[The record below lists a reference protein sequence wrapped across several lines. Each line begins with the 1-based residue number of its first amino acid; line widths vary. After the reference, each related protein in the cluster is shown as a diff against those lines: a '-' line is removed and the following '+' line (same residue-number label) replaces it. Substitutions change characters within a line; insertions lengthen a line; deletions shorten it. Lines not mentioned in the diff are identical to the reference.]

1 MSLNKGFM
9 QVHKCKAI
17 LERNE
22 SLMESNI
29 LTVSHNKEINLANGE
44 TKLNVY
50 VRVYTS
56 LFTSGL
62 VAKMGSNRFTTL
74 MALASYMDEKGECYP
89 TQIQLADAIG
99 VHKNTIN
106 KYINELLEFEIE
118 GKPLVTR
125 KKVNRGQGKI
135 SSYYKIHPLSQL
147 AKFGGEIES
156 INTYIGD
163 KGITDGND
171 KLITKG
177 SDSLITT
184 NCDVITITN
193 NNQLIINNSSDAIKY
208 FQKIYQEVYGV
219 NYTVSNYGREGKLMK
234 DKVLADHKEMAKE
247 IIETGIKR
255 YSEFSNNPNFPRPSI
270 GMFGWAVNK
279 IIPLIEE
286 ELKVSEIAS
295 QSVNLEEQ
303 AELEMLAKLEKLGG
317 GQ

>member
-1 MSLNKGFM
+1 MSFNQVLT

-62 VAKMGSNRFTTL
+62 VARMGSNRFTTL

-106 KYINELLEFEIE
+106 KYINELLEFEID

-147 AKFGGEIES
+147 AKFKGDVEI
-156 INTYIGD
+156 INTKISD
-163 KGITDGND
+163 EQITDGSD
-171 KLITKG
+171 KLITDGK
-177 SDSLITT
+177 DSLITT

-208 FQKIYQEVYGV
+208 FQKIYEEVYGV
-219 NYTVSNYGREGKLMK
+219 KYTVGNYGREGKLMK
-234 DKVLADHKEMAKE
+234 DKVLAEHKDMAKE
-247 IIETGIKR
+247 IIQTGIKR
-255 YSEFSNNPNFPRPSI
+255 YSEFSSNPKFPRPSI
-270 GMFGWAVNK
+270 GMFSWAVNN
-279 IIPLIEE
+279 IIPLVEE
-286 ELKVSEIAS
+286 ERKVNEVTLN
-295 QSVNLEEQ
+295 SVNLEEE
-303 AELEMLAKLEKLGG
+303 AEKQMLAKMAKLGG

>member
-1 MSLNKGFM
+1 
-9 QVHKCKAI
+9 
-17 LERNE
+17 
-22 SLMESNI
+22 MESNI

-56 LFTSGL
+56 IFASGL

-89 TQIQLADAIG
+89 TQLQLAEAIG

-106 KYINELLEFEIE
+106 KYINELLDFEID

-147 AKFGGEIES
+147 AKFKGEVES
-156 INTYIGD
+156 INHKISD
-163 KGITDGND
+163 EQITDGRD
-171 KLITKG
+171 KLITNG
-177 SDSLITT
+177 SDELITT

-193 NNQLIINNSSDAIKY
+193 NNQLIINNSTQAIAHFRKVY
-208 FQKIYQEVYGV
+208 EEVYGV
-219 NYTVSNYGREGKLMK
+219 PYTVGNYGREGKLMK
-234 DKVLADHKEMAKE
+234 DKVLADHKDIAKE

-255 YSEFSNNPNFPRPSI
+255 YSEFSSNPKFPRPSI
-270 GMFGWAVNK
+270 GMFSWAVNS

-286 ELKVSEIAS
+286 DKKLNEVA
-295 QSVNLEEQ
+295 EQ
-303 AELEMLAKLEKLGG
+303 ASDLEDEAEKAMLAKLEKLGG
-317 GQ
+317 VE

>member
-1 MSLNKGFM
+1 MSRYGVIM

-56 LFTSGL
+56 IFASGL
-62 VAKMGSNRFTTL
+62 VARMGANRFTTL

-89 TQIQLADAIG
+89 TQIQLAEAIG
-99 VHKNTIN
+99 VHKNTLN
-106 KYINELLEFEIE
+106 KYVNDLLDFQID

-125 KKVNRGQGKI
+125 TKVNRGQGNI

-147 AKFGGEIES
+147 AKFGGTIEPVT
-156 INTYIGD
+156 N
-163 KGITDGND
+163 
-171 KLITKG
+171 G
-177 SDSLITT
+177 SDEVITNGSDELITT
-184 NCDVITITN
+184 NCDVIRSTN
-193 NNQLIINNSSDAIKY
+193 NNQLIINNSADAEITNSSNAIKY

-234 DKVLADHKEMAKE
+234 DKVLADHKDIAKE

-255 YSEFSNNPNFPRPSI
+255 YSDFSNNPKFPRPSI
-270 GMFGWAVNK
+270 GMFSWAVNN

-286 ELKVSEIAS
+286 ERKADEVALN
-295 QSVNLEEQ
+295 SVNLEEE
-303 AELEMLAKLEKLGG
+303 AEKAMLAKMAKLGG

>member
-1 MSLNKGFM
+1 
-9 QVHKCKAI
+9 
-17 LERNE
+17 
-22 SLMESNI
+22 MESNI

-56 LFTSGL
+56 IFASGL

-89 TQIQLADAIG
+89 TQLQLAEAIG

-106 KYINELLEFEIE
+106 KYINELLDFEID

-147 AKFGGEIES
+147 AKFRGEVES
-156 INTYIGD
+156 INHKISD
-163 KGITDGND
+163 EQITDGKD
-171 KLITKG
+171 KLITNG
-177 SDSLITT
+177 SAELITT

-193 NNQLIINNSSDAIKY
+193 NNQLIINNSTQAIAY
-208 FQKIYQEVYGV
+208 FRKVYEEVYGV
-219 NYTVSNYGREGKLMK
+219 PYTVSNYGREGKLMK
-234 DKVLADHKEMAKE
+234 DKVLADHKDIAKE
-247 IIETGIKR
+247 IIQTGIKR
-255 YSEFSNNPNFPRPSI
+255 YSEFSNNPKFPRPSI
-270 GMFGWAVNK
+270 GMFSWAVNN

-286 ELKVSEIAS
+286 DKKLNEVA
-295 QSVNLEEQ
+295 EQ
-303 AELEMLAKLEKLGG
+303 ASDLEDEAEKAMLAKLEKLGG